1 MNREY
6 ELEVF
11 CGDYCYHTKGKYG
24 EYELIAPSQG
34 VESWTVW
41 FIPYENKTAPIHD
54 SGHWTFRSWTFVPDG
69 AERMRYRCERRID
82 AERMIDEWERKVE

>member
-6 ELEVF
+6 ELEIF
-11 CGDYCYHTKGKYG
+11 CGDRCYHTKGKYG
-24 EYELIAPSQG
+24 EYELIAPSHNI
-34 VESWTVW
+34 ESWTVW

-54 SGHWTFRSWTFVPDG
+54 RWRSWEFIPDG
-69 AERMRYRCERRID
+69 KERMMYRCERRID